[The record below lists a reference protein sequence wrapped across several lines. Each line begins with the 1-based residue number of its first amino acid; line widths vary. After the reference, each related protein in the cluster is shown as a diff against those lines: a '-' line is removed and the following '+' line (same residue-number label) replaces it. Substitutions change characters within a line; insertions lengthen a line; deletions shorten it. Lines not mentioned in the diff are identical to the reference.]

1 MQTVW
6 VGIDAGKAQHSCCVV
21 DAEGRHL
28 LTRRVPNDE
37 QPLLDLIADVCEL
50 GEPVAWAID
59 LANGAGALVI
69 ALLVGHGQPVVYI
82 PGRVVHSASAMYRG
96 DGKTDDRDAAVIA
109 DQARMRRDLQP
120 VHELDEH
127 MIKLRML
134 TGHRADLSADRVRM
148 LNRLRNHLLSYFP
161 ALERAFD
168 FAGSIGPLK
177 LLLGF
182 RTPAALRE
190 IGRSALVSWL
200 KVHKV
205 AHASRVADTALAAA
219 HSQHTSLTGEE
230 CAAEIVK
237 RLARG
242 IIKLTE
248 ELRELDLL
256 IEHEFRQHHQAD
268 ILLSMPGFGPRLG
281 AEFLAATGG
290 DMAALGSA
298 DRLAAFAGL
307 APTPRDSGRISG
319 NLRRPQ
325 RYNRRLLRACYLA
338 AQISLQCHPESQ
350 RYYEQKRAEGK
361 KHTQAVLCL
370 ARRRINVL
378 WAMLRDHQLFQPD
391 PPTQEAVNLA
401 VDINANR
408 SHATKSAS
416 ECPALPPVPAR

>member
-1 MQTVW
+1 MQRVW
-6 VGIDAGKAQHSCCVV
+6 VGIDAGKAKHSCCVV
-21 DAEGRHL
+21 DADGRRL

-37 QPLLDLIADVCEL
+37 QPLLELIAEVCEL
-50 GEPVAWAID
+50 GEPMAWAID
-59 LANGAGALVI
+59 LANGAGALAI
-69 ALLVGHGQPVVYI
+69 ALLVSHGQPVVYI

-120 VHELDEH
+120 VREVDEH
-127 MIKLRML
+127 LIKLRML
-134 TGHRADLSADRVRM
+134 TAYRADLSADRVRM
-148 LNRLRNHLLSYFP
+148 LNRLRNQLLSYFP

-168 FAGSIGPLK
+168 FAGAIGPLK

-182 RTPAALRE
+182 RTPRTLRE

-205 AHASRVADTALAAA
+205 THASRVADAALAAA

-230 CAAEIVK
+230 YAAGIVK

-242 IIKLTE
+242 IVKLTD
-248 ELRELDLL
+248 ELRELDRL

-268 ILLSMPGFGPRLG
+268 ILTSMPGFGPRLA
-281 AEFLAATGG
+281 AEFAATSG
-290 DMAALGSA
+290 DVAALGSA

-307 APTPRDSGRISG
+307 APAPRDSGRISG

-338 AQISLQCHPESQ
+338 AQISIQCHPESQ

-361 KHTQAVLCL
+361 KHTQAVPCL
-370 ARRRINVL
+370 ARRR
-378 WAMLRDHQLFQPD
+378 
-391 PPTQEAVNLA
+391 
-401 VDINANR
+401 
-408 SHATKSAS
+408 
-416 ECPALPPVPAR
+416 